1 MNELKKNFRK
11 KLTLLSIKGSWLLPR
26 SEIIHIFHF
35 KVILPSFMV
44 GAATQK
50 LFCSSKRLQRRIT
63 NINFNA

>member
-35 KVILPSFMV
+35 KVILASFMV
-44 GAATQK
+44 RAATQK
-50 LFCSSKRLQRRIT
+50 LFCRIT